1 MFPLASQ
8 LVKGYTRLV
17 IDTLPVST
25 MSSHIFHTPTHTFPE
40 TVCPPPGELAE
51 GYTRSVDDN
60 PFSRLLGRR
69 DPAFAPPERLELD
82 LDDPSD
88 FDAQLF
94 DQVGHG
100 LWGSRGEEANGL

>member
-1 MFPLASQ
+1 M
-8 LVKGYTRLV
+8 RLV
-17 IDTLPVST
+17 GRRNPANASPSPPPGTQFV
-25 MSSHIFHTPTHTFPE
+25 
-40 TVCPPPGELAE
+40 PPGELVE
-51 GYTRSVDDN
+51 GYTRSVDNN

-94 DQVGHG
+94 DQVG
-100 LWGSRGEEANGL
+100 